1 MKVSKNYHSFNRL
14 KAELAWQFAF
24 AVGKKI
30 KIGKTYSA
38 IRQRPNSI
46 HAWIEGPF
54 TALGY
59 DSGILL
65 VGDPGKNRYCVIVND
80 VVEVDGEIVTDGI
93 RGGVFSM
100 RRKLDEMPACYE
112 EAIRWIRLNSQVKY
126 FFALNEDEAKIFLRW
141 YRSCC

>member
-1 MKVSKNYHSFNRL
+1 MKVSKNYHSSNRL
-14 KAELAWQFAF
+14 KAELAWHFSF
-24 AVGKKI
+24 PVGKKI
-30 KIGKTYSA
+30 EIGKTYSA

-46 HAWIEGPF
+46 HKRIEGPF

-65 VGDPGKNRYCVIVND
+65 VGDPDKNRYCVIIDD
-80 VVEVDGEIVTDGI
+80 VVEVDGEIVTGCI

-100 RRKLDEMPACYE
+100 HSKLDEMPTCDE
-112 EAIRWIRLNSQVKY
+112 EAIRWIRRNSQVKY
-126 FFALNEDEAKIFLRW
+126 FFALNEDEARIFLRW